1 MLESIKN
8 EIVDVADF
16 PILGVNF
23 KDISQLLKSKYF
35 KDAIKLMGEKVE
47 IPDYWIGIESRGFI
61 FASALSMHY
70 GGGLVLCRKKGKLPP
85 PKIALEYQLE
95 YGTDT
100 LEIKQGDGT
109 AVIVDDVLATGGTMN
124 AAEQLALNAGY
135 NVTDKLVLINLK
147 FLNSELSIKSLI
159 EYE

>member
-1 MLESIKN
+1 MLENIKN

-16 PILGVNF
+16 PIPGVNF
-23 KDISQLLKSKYF
+23 KDISHLLKSKHF
-35 KDAIKLMGEKVE
+35 KEAIILMGEKVA

-85 PKIALEYQLE
+85 PKIALDYQLE

-100 LEIKQGDGT
+100 LEIKPGQGN

-124 AAEQLALNAGY
+124 AAEQLASNAGY
-135 NVTDKLVLINLK
+135 TVTDKLVLINLK
-147 FLNSELSIKSLI
+147 FLNSDLSIKSLI

>member
-159 EYE
+159 DYE

>member
-1 MLESIKN
+1 MLENIKN

-100 LEIKQGDGT
+100 LEIKQGDGK

>member
-1 MLESIKN
+1 MLENIKN

-35 KDAIKLMGEKVE
+35 KDAIKLMGGKVE

-100 LEIKQGDGT
+100 LEIKQGDGK

-159 EYE
+159 DYE

>member
-1 MLESIKN
+1 MLENIKN

-16 PILGVNF
+16 PIPGVNF
-23 KDISQLLKSKYF
+23 KDISHLLKSKHF
-35 KDAIKLMGEKVE
+35 KEAIILMGEKVA

-85 PKIALEYQLE
+85 PKIALDYQLE

-100 LEIKQGDGT
+100 LEIKPGQGN
-109 AVIVDDVLATGGTMN
+109 AVIVDDVFATGGTMN
-124 AAEQLALNAGY
+124 AAEQLASNAGY
-135 NVTDKLVLINLK
+135 TVTDKLVLINLK
-147 FLNSELSIKSLI
+147 FLNSDTSVKSII

>member
-1 MLESIKN
+1 MLENIKN

-16 PILGVNF
+16 PIPGVNF
-23 KDISQLLKSKYF
+23 KDISHLLKSKHF
-35 KDAIKLMGEKVE
+35 KEAIILMGEKVA

-85 PKIALEYQLE
+85 PKIALDYQLE

-100 LEIKQGDGT
+100 LEIKPGQGN
-109 AVIVDDVLATGGTMN
+109 AVIVDDVFATGGTMN
-124 AAEQLALNAGY
+124 AAEQLASNAGY
-135 NVTDKLVLINLK
+135 TVTDKLVLINLK
-147 FLNSELSIKSLI
+147 FLNSDLSIKSLI

>member
-1 MLESIKN
+1 MLENIKN

-159 EYE
+159 DYE

>member
-1 MLESIKN
+1 MLENIKN

-100 LEIKQGDGT
+100 LEIKQGEGT

>member
-1 MLESIKN
+1 MLDQIKN
-8 EIVDVADF
+8 EIIEVANF
-16 PILGVNF
+16 PIPGVNF

-35 KDAIKLMGEKVE
+35 KDAVVLMGEKVA

-61 FASALSMHY
+61 FASALSMHF

-95 YGTDT
+95 YGTDI
-100 LEIKQGDGT
+100 LEIKQGQGT

-124 AAEQLALNAGY
+124 AAENLAKNAGY
-135 NVTDKLVLINLK
+135 SINDKLVLINLK
-147 FLNSELSIKSLI
+147 FLNEDHSVKSLI
-159 EYE
+159 DYE

>member
-1 MLESIKN
+1 
-8 EIVDVADF
+8 
-16 PILGVNF
+16 
-23 KDISQLLKSKYF
+23 
-35 KDAIKLMGEKVE
+35 
-47 IPDYWIGIESRGFI
+47 
-61 FASALSMHY
+61 MHY

>member
-1 MLESIKN
+1 
-8 EIVDVADF
+8 
-16 PILGVNF
+16 
-23 KDISQLLKSKYF
+23 
-35 KDAIKLMGEKVE
+35 MGEKVA

-85 PKIALEYQLE
+85 PKIALDYQLE

-100 LEIKQGDGT
+100 LEIKPGQGN

-124 AAEQLALNAGY
+124 AAEQLASNAGY
-135 NVTDKLVLINLK
+135 TVTDKLVLINLK
-147 FLNSELSIKSLI
+147 FLNSDTSVKSII

>member
-100 LEIKQGDGT
+100 LEIKQGDGK

-159 EYE
+159 DYE

>member
-1 MLESIKN
+1 MLENIKN

-100 LEIKQGDGT
+100 LEIKQGDGK

-159 EYE
+159 DYE

>member
-1 MLESIKN
+1 MLENIKN

-16 PILGVNF
+16 PIPCVNF
-23 KDISQLLKSKYF
+23 KDISHLLKSKHF
-35 KDAIKLMGEKVE
+35 KEAIILMGEKVA

-85 PKIALEYQLE
+85 PKIALDYQLE

-100 LEIKQGDGT
+100 LEIKPGQGN

-124 AAEQLALNAGY
+124 AAEQLASNAGY
-135 NVTDKLVLINLK
+135 TVTDKLVLINLK
-147 FLNSELSIKSLI
+147 FLNSDLSIKSLI

>member
-1 MLESIKN
+1 MLENIKN

-16 PILGVNF
+16 PIPGVNF
-23 KDISQLLKSKYF
+23 KDISHLLKSKHF
-35 KDAIKLMGEKVE
+35 KEAIILMGEKVA

-85 PKIALEYQLE
+85 PKIALDYQLE

-100 LEIKQGDGT
+100 LEIKPGQGN

-135 NVTDKLVLINLK
+135 TVTDKLVLINLK
-147 FLNSELSIKSLI
+147 FLNSDLSIKSLI

>member
-1 MLESIKN
+1 MLENIKN

>member
-1 MLESIKN
+1 MLENIKN

-16 PILGVNF
+16 PIPGVNF
-23 KDISQLLKSKYF
+23 KDISHLLKSKHF
-35 KDAIKLMGEKVE
+35 KEAIILMGEKVA

-85 PKIALEYQLE
+85 PKIALDYQLE

-100 LEIKQGDGT
+100 LEIKPGQGN

-124 AAEQLALNAGY
+124 ASEQLASNAGY
-135 NVTDKLVLINLK
+135 TVTDKLVLINLK
-147 FLNSELSIKSLI
+147 FLNSDLSIKSLI

>member
-1 MLESIKN
+1 MLENIKN

-16 PILGVNF
+16 PIPGVNF
-23 KDISQLLKSKYF
+23 KDISHLLKSKHF
-35 KDAIKLMGEKVE
+35 KEAIILMGEKVA

-85 PKIALEYQLE
+85 PKIALDYQLE

-100 LEIKQGDGT
+100 LEIKPGQGN

-124 AAEQLALNAGY
+124 AAEQLASNAGY
-135 NVTDKLVLINLK
+135 TVTDKLVLINLK
-147 FLNSELSIKSLI
+147 FLNSDTSVKSII